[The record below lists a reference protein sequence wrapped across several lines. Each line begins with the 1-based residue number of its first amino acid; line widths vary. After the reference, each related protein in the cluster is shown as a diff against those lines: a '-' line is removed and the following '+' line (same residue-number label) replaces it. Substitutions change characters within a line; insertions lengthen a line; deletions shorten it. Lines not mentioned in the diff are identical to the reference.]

1 SNDVLDMSSFGRGAP
16 VAAPPA
22 PLSGGH
28 APARA
33 HTRRA
38 RVCALVSPRP
48 GKPAAAGAVLLA
60 ALAIP
65 LAGCGESQ
73 QEKAQKAALSTV
85 CTARSDIKTRLD
97 TLKTITPSPASLPQ
111 LKEEGQ
117 AIFEDLKKIKAAQ
130 SDLAPAR
137 KQQVKQATET
147 FQNEVS
153 SILSSVSSL
162 SISSLSSAGA
172 QLQSALSRLETSY
185 VKALEPIECS

>member
-1 SNDVLDMSSFGRGAP
+1 MHDTSSFGRGAP
-16 VAAPPA
+16 TAAPPA
-22 PLSGGH
+22 PYPGDGRPPGV
-28 APARA
+28 PAR
-33 HTRRA
+33 RA
-38 RVCALVSPRP
+38 LPRGLRALVPPRP

-65 LAGCGESQ
+65 LTGCGESQ
-73 QEKAQKAALSTV
+73 QEKAQKTAMSTV
-85 CTARSDIKTRLD
+85 CTAKSDIKTRLD

-117 AIFEDLKKIKAAQ
+117 AIFEDLKKIRAAQ

-162 SISSLSSAGA
+162 SVTSLSSAGS